1 MATGTAAHDADPVW
15 IYAPFRGVGSDPTN
29 RPSGIL
35 KHGGVPVPMASQ
47 SILDDESMNSLPVEE
62 LGVVAPFMS
71 GQSAI
76 ASARQ
81 DYHGRL
87 SL

>member
-1 MATGTAAHDADPVW
+1 
-15 IYAPFRGVGSDPTN
+15 
-29 RPSGIL
+29 
-35 KHGGVPVPMASQ
+35 MASQ
-47 SILDDESMNSLPVEE
+47 SIFDDESMNSLPVED

-71 GQSAI
+71 SQAAI